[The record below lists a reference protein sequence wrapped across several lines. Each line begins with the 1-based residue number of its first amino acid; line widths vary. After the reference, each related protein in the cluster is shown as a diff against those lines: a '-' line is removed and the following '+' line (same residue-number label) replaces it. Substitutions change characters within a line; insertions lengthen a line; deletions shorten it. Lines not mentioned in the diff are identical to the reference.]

1 MTSGTSERRT
11 LRAVPPPTS
20 RRARWFLWLFSVAMV
35 LTAGSAFVFK
45 LIEFFVTATQQGSDA
60 LASFLIPLLNYLLV
74 AGGFFCLFLWA
85 WLSGQLRDVESAKYR
100 MLELQRRFDANE
112 LARRTGG
119 RSGA

>member
-1 MTSGTSERRT
+1 
-11 LRAVPPPTS
+11 LRVAPPPTS
-20 RRARWFLWLFSVAMV
+20 RRARWFLWIFSVVMV
-35 LTAGSAFVFK
+35 LTAGSAFAFK
-45 LIEFFVTATQQGSDA
+45 LIEFFLTATQKGSDA

-100 MLELQRRFDANE
+100 MLELQRSIDASE
-112 LARRTGG
+112 LARRQRG